1 MFLSN
6 FTDCMKQTCG
16 NCFKYFGMLLAF
28 VIFVG
33 LIVFLARIMPSGDKV
48 TLRHQSNNTS
58 STRRPQLLYKPYI
71 GKPPVC
77 RMSWVSWFNVNV
89 TEFVSYDHKTN
100 RFTVQES
107 NILSLR
113 LSLKIDGENVRKD
126 TINVV
131 CIEYSDETQKC
142 KATLFKK
149 GEHGVLYIKDKIFA
163 LPGFTFT
170 ITVLH
175 TTILKRHSKHNNLKI
190 AKSFTSGPE

>member
-1 MFLSN
+1 MFLCN
-6 FTDCMKQTCG
+6 KKQGCG
-16 NCFKYFGMLLAF
+16 NWFKYLCMLLVF

-33 LIVFLARIMPSGDKV
+33 LIVLLARIMPSGDKV

-71 GKPPVC
+71 GMPPLY
-77 RMSWVSWFNVNV
+77 RMSWVSWFNMNV

-100 RFTVQES
+100 TFTVQES
-107 NILSLR
+107 NILSVR
-113 LSLKIDGENVRKD
+113 LSLNIDRKNVRKD

-131 CIEYSDETQKC
+131 CIAYSDETQKC

-149 GEHGVLYIKDKIFA
+149 GEHGALYIKDKIFA
-163 LPGFTFT
+163 LPGFSFT
-170 ITVLH
+170 ITVLD
-175 TTILKRHSKHNNLKI
+175 TTILKRHSKHNNFRI